1 VRQPPLPLSHTGAV
15 DGQQAPLPQS
25 VPQSPHPGS
34 PGGQHSTCA
43 GPQLRHVRFALS
55 QTGAVVG
62 QHPPL
67 PQSTPQTPHP
77 GSPGGQHSTS
87 DGGQAGAVVV
97 VVVDVDGVVVV
108 LLLAVGLATS
118 QPTTSSAIPSG
129 DSGVTSA
136 NCSLQLNAFCT
147 YGVAWGHG
155 PLSQSPE
162 SPFGS

>member
-1 VRQPPLPLSHTGAV
+1 MRQTPLPLSHTGAV

-34 PGGQHSTCA
+34 PAGQHSTCA
-43 GPQLRHVRFALS
+43 GPQLRHVPFALS

-67 PQSTPQTPHP
+67 PQSTPQTPQP
-77 GSPGGQHSTS
+77 GWPGGQHSTS
-87 DGGQAGAVVV
+87 DGGQAAAVVV

-108 LLLAVGLATS
+108 LLAVGLATS
-118 QPTTSSAIPSG
+118 QPTTSSAMPSG
-129 DSGVTSA
+129 DSAVTSA

-147 YGVAWGHG
+147 YGVVCGHG
-155 PLSQSPE
+155 PLSQSPK